1 MTGWARPSKQADKH
15 LLKLPFKFDYY
26 IDSTIS
32 LLTAS
37 TRVGISA
44 MILIYLILLP
54 SQIRN
59 TVTSSIFRDLIFR
72 LILIKGLWSM

>member
-1 MTGWARPSKQADKH
+1 MTGWARPSKQSDKH

-44 MILIYLILLP
+44 MIYLILLP